1 MRKTVF
7 VFITGIS
14 LCTLRAMDEKR
25 DFLRNSK
32 DQQSAVG
39 IIVFNQPQPRPKT
52 PTIVTVPTGEGSNA
66 KFPSMY
72 FDTPCGCFSSNVS
85 PLSAFDRYDKNSIKP
100 ATSSDE
106 SRQGWFAYP

>member
-7 VFITGIS
+7 AFITGIS
-14 LCTLRAMDEKR
+14 LCTLRAMEEKR
-25 DFLRNSK
+25 EFLRNSK

-39 IIVFNQPQPRPKT
+39 FFVFDQPRPQT
-52 PTIVTVPTGEGSNA
+52 PTIVTAPTGKGSNP

-85 PLSAFDRYDKNSIKP
+85 PVSGVDRYDKNSIKP